1 MQQRQQ
7 LMAEAPNFEAYQS
20 PRVNSH
26 LGHPLRSA
34 DPLIAHLWRDLL
46 WSRDLHDHRLS
57 LPTCH
62 QRLVAQMTK
71 EIFLHKRGAPI
82 VQDLHV
88 GFEAAIERHRDRPG
102 PRKDVRVLDRDFIL
116 DGVLVNQRKAFDQ
129 TQRVTVEVAGAI
141 KPRPGVEIPDYLKER
156 YPGEMTIVLQ
166 HQFYD
171 LEVDDKRFIVMLK
184 FNNVPERLR
193 IPLQSIT
200 IFTDPSVNFALQ
212 FQPLSEEDLDD
223 DYESQELD
231 IDDEDGDD
239 GAKGEV
245 ISLDKFRAKST
256 DIKKGDND
264 ADEASDDAKSDKKDD
279 GKKDSKKDGEDKK
292 SDKKSKDADAKE
304 SKGASKQDADKDKD

>member
-1 MQQRQQ
+1 MSTEQEDFRYDK
-7 LMAEAPNFEAYQS
+7 M
-20 PRVNSH
+20 V
-26 LGHPLRSA
+26 
-34 DPLIAHLWRDLL
+34 
-46 WSRDLHDHRLS
+46 
-57 LPTCH
+57 
-62 QRLVAQMTK
+62 
-71 EIFLHKRGAPI
+71 
-82 VQDLHV
+82 
-88 GFEAAIERHRDRPG
+88 EAALRGVVKTALEEVIEKG
-102 PRKDVRVLDRDFIL
+102 L
-116 DGVLVNQRKAFDQ
+116 FDDHHFYI
-129 TQRVTVEVAGAI
+129 TFRTDY
-141 KPRPGVEIPDYLKER
+141 PGVEIPDYLKER